1 MLFRSDVEKNR
12 AEARAI
18 MEKMGYGPSNRLRVK
33 LATRGVALYKEPAEM
48 LQGQLRDIYIDA
60 DVEIV
65 ETSLWFNRLN
75 RKEYTMGVNATGNG
89 VDDPDQTFFENFAC
103 KSPRNYTGYCNGEIE
118 KLFDVQSIE
127 RDADKRRQIVR
138 EIDVRLLAD
147 GARPVIYWS
156 RDTTCRQPYVKGY
169 TQMVNSVYNG
179 FRFEDVWL
187 DR

>member
-1 MLFRSDVEKNR
+1 M
-12 AEARAI
+12 
-18 MEKMGYGPSNRLRVK
+18 
-33 LATRGVALYKEPAEM
+33 TGVQTCALP
-48 LQGQLRDIYIDA
+48 I
-60 DVEIV
+60 
-65 ETSLWFNRLN
+65 
-75 RKEYTMGVNATGNG
+75 
-89 VDDPDQTFFENFAC
+89 
-103 KSPRNYTGYCNGEIE
+103 YCNGEIE

-127 RDADKRRQIVR
+127 RDADKRRQLVR